1 MARVPDHLMMIQMV
15 NVLDNDRYAMNR
27 PKLRNYGR
35 DEQKP
40 QLSIPKDCGAAPT
53 FGGASLM
60 ERQHGGLALIGWDHL
75 KAFCGNDAKKGDKT
89 MIHKIREPLVL
100 ITGQAFQSD
109 DAKKSD
115 TIVLQGVRCRHP
127 DRITEISLRIVG
139 LGDAFN
145 STDTK
150 KHIVVV
156 IAGAL
161 EML

>member
-1 MARVPDHLMMIQMV
+1 MYITD
-15 NVLDNDRYAMNR
+15 MNR
-27 PKLRNYGR
+27 
-35 DEQKP
+35 
-40 QLSIPKDCGAAPT
+40 T
-53 FGGASLM
+53 
-60 ERQHGGLALIGWDHL
+60 GLALISWDHL
-75 KAFCGNDAKKGDKT
+75 KAFCGDDGKKGNKT
-89 MIHKIREPLVL
+89 VIHKIWECLVS

-127 DRITEISLRIVG
+127 DRITAISLRIVG
-139 LGDAFN
+139 LGDAPMQPFN
-145 STDTK
+145 STDAK

>member
-1 MARVPDHLMMIQMV
+1 MNRYTVHIDMACVPDRLMMIQM
-15 NVLDNDRYAMNR
+15 YAMNR
-27 PKLRNYGR
+27 LKLRNYGR

-60 ERQHGGLALIGWDHL
+60 ERQRGGLALIGWDHL
-75 KAFCGNDAKKGDKT
+75 KAFCGDDAKKGDKT

-109 DAKKSD
+109 DAKKSN
-115 TIVLQGVRCRHP
+115 TIVLQGVRCRRP
-127 DRITEISLRIVG
+127 DRITAIILRIVG
-139 LGDAFN
+139 LGDAPMQPFN

-150 KHIVVV
+150 KI
-156 IAGAL
+156 L
-161 EML
+161 WW